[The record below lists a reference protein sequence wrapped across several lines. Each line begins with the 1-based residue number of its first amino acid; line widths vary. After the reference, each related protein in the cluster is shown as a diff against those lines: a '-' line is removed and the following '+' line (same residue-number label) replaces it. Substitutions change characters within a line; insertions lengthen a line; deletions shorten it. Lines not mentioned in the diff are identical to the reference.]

1 MRSMTERLSFVLAL
15 AGAAAAQCAW
25 GQLPPPSLSHIE
37 PGLEKAVRWK
47 WQVEPSAPQDWGLP
61 LPPMALQALAAQRQ
75 AELQAQQGMLPSAT
89 PRPANA
95 YTVQRGDALAKIA
108 RRFKITVDQLKQANG
123 LTTNLIHIGDVLTI
137 PPPLPPAPPKPAA
150 PGKAGGSGA
159 IAGAD
164 VVTLAIF
171 LDREGF
177 SPGPISGQHDASLD
191 QALALYEQAHPATP
205 DPASVLRAAKTVIS
219 EPFTTY
225 VLQPLDFHFI
235 APPKAQAVSAS
246 TPAPKSSR
254 QKQAKSTALPKEKV
268 RYDDLI
274 SSTMLAYR
282 SPWEFVAER
291 FHCDEHYLR
300 ALNPQIPLEP
310 LIGAE
315 FRVPKVA
322 PFEIE
327 HAFQPPLQPAAD
339 GISAAVLDLS
349 TLVIS
354 HNGTVIATMPLSIAR
369 PGLRGKSPWKVLD
382 VIPRPRLVTMREPL
396 FKDTAPKRIYGRDDP
411 DATPVPTATP
421 LAEPEYLPPGPRNPV
436 GIFWI
441 RLGKDGD
448 STPLP
453 YGLTGT
459 SIPDHMQTSESVGG
473 LRLSNW
479 DISRAVRLLPA
490 GTALE
495 WKQSGPI
502 APGRAAPAAAVAQ
515 PAQPVQPA
523 AQ

>member
-15 AGAAAAQCAW
+15 AGAAAAQYAW

-47 WQVEPSAPQDWGLP
+47 WQVEPSAPQAWGLP
-61 LPPMALQALAAQRQ
+61 LPPMALQAIAAQRQ
-75 AELQAQQGMLPSAT
+75 AELQAQEGIQPAAA

-123 LTTNLIHIGDVLTI
+123 LTSNLIHIGDVLTI

-150 PGKAGGSGA
+150 GKSGA
-159 IAGAD
+159 GSIAGMD
-164 VVTLAIF
+164 IVTLAVF
-171 LDREGF
+171 LDRAGF
-177 SPGPISGQHDASLD
+177 SPGPISGQHNTSLD

-205 DPASVLRAAKTVIS
+205 DPASVLRTAKTAVP

-225 VLQPLDFHFI
+225 ALQPLDFRFI
-235 APPKAQAVSAS
+235 APPKAQAVSAA
-246 TPAPKSSR
+246 TPATKSGR
-254 QKQAKSTALPKEKV
+254 RKQAKSTALPKEKV

-282 SPWEFVAER
+282 SPWQFIAER

-300 ALNPQIPLEP
+300 ALNPQLPLEP
-310 LIGAE
+310 MIGAE
-315 FRVPKVA
+315 FRVPNVA

-339 GISAAVLDLS
+339 GISAAILDLS

-354 HNGTVIATMPLSIAR
+354 RNGTVIATMPLSIAR
-369 PGLRGKSPWKVLD
+369 PGLRGKTPWKILD

-396 FKDTAPKRIYGRDDP
+396 VKITAPKRIYGRDDP

-448 STPLP
+448 TTPLP

-459 SIPDHMQTSESVGG
+459 SIPDHMQTDESLGG

-495 WKQSGPI
+495 WKQSGPTP
-502 APGRAAPAAAVAQ
+502 PGRAASATAVAQ

-523 AQ
+523 GQ